1 MIPISEIQAAG
12 YRVAVSDEMINR
24 IREWGEIYE
33 NKAPWLQSD
42 FEKRITSLE
51 LPAGIASELT
61 RLILYKGKS
70 WVTSKGGVTENPR
83 SQWLQKQYSVFMK
96 GLRPELE
103 LACAVGGMVFKP
115 YIVNSRIY
123 VESLHRAG

>member
-51 LPAGIASELT
+51 LPAGIEPA
-61 RLILYKGKS
+61 
-70 WVTSKGGVTENPR
+70 TSALPWLR
-83 SQWLQKQYSVFMK
+83 STY
-96 GLRPELE
+96 
-103 LACAVGGMVFKP
+103 
-115 YIVNSRIY
+115 
-123 VESLHRAG
+123 